1 MSAGRP
7 SEGFYLKYP
16 APPNTTIRHASFI
29 IHSYPMRSFRQTAFM
44 RRNYLLIAAL
54 VFSFTLCLNASQTLA
69 QTQNPVPK
77 PSPGTTSSAPRTAPP
92 QQTTQPPPAARG
104 FDLMEYGVQIQPE
117 PRLIV
122 MMAALDAA
130 GFDPVP
136 NGQELSVFRTQLRR
150 DLADLDDD
158 LRKRL
163 RDFFERHKLK
173 SQGPTQ
179 PTPAEQSAR
188 YLSLAYVLGPAPT
201 FDAPARV
208 DDLPAGV
215 LEVMDFAPLL
225 REFYRKSGI
234 DARLPAY
241 LQKHREEGERL
252 RRPTAEMVRF
262 VLSYLH
268 TRPTTST
275 IERIPV
281 KSPGADQQKKDAPP
295 KFTVREHERRF
306 VIVPDLLA
314 APAAVNLRV
323 IADDYYLIVPEG
335 TDPTASEIRRAYLQY
350 VVDPII
356 ARFNRDIAQRREQIK
371 LLLDERTRAGATVS
385 ADVFRVVSRS
395 LVTAAEVRL
404 EEAISLA
411 ALTRETRARF
421 DKTTDSAA
429 RAAMAK
435 EQQAARAAL
444 EDESLAQLAEAYE
457 RGDVLAFY
465 FAEQIS
471 GIETSG
477 FDISSFFADMIASFD
492 PARESRRLTEAAAAR
507 ARAVSARK
515 TRQDQRRAALE
526 SGDAEPSPG
535 AEQRAALIKSL
546 GDVEKMLQ
554 LKDYAAAEARLKLL
568 LQQFQGEP
576 RIFFALGQTSSL
588 WARDTTDD
596 DLQGARL
603 NQALAHYRMAVQS
616 SSADTDRALVCRA
629 HEAQGRILAF
639 LDRPADAVKEF
650 DAVIGLGQ
658 VCGDVLRAATEGK
671 TKLGQQQ

>member
-1 MSAGRP
+1 
-7 SEGFYLKYP
+7 
-16 APPNTTIRHASFI
+16 
-29 IHSYPMRSFRQTAFM
+29 M
-44 RRNYLLIAAL
+44 RRHYLIIAAL
-54 VFSFTLCLNASQTLA
+54 FIAFAHCLTGSRALA
-69 QTQNPVPK
+69 QTQSPTPK
-77 PSPGTTSSAPRTAPP
+77 PSPAAAPSGTTNAPRTATP
-92 QQTTQPPPAARG
+92 QQQATQQQPAARG
-104 FDLMEYGVQIQPE
+104 FDLLEYGVQIQPE

-136 NGQELSVFRTQLRR
+136 AGQDASAFRTQLRR

-163 RDFFERHKLK
+163 RDFFGRHKLK
-173 SQGPTQ
+173 PQGATQ
-179 PTPAEQSAR
+179 PTPAEQAAR
-188 YLSLAYVLGPAPT
+188 YLSLAYVLGPAPS

-208 DDLPAGV
+208 DDLPVGV

-241 LQKHREEGERL
+241 LQKHRDEGERL

-268 TRPTTST
+268 TRPITST

-281 KSPGADQQKKDAPP
+281 KSPGTTQQKKDAPQ

-314 APAAVNLRV
+314 APSAVNLRV

-335 TDPTASEIRRAYLQY
+335 TDPTTSEIRRAYLQY

-356 ARFNRDIAQRREQIK
+356 ARFNRDIAQRREQLK
-371 LLLDERTRAGATVS
+371 LLLDERTRAGASVTP
-385 ADVFRVVSRS
+385 DVFRAVSRS

-404 EEAISLA
+404 EEAINLA
-411 ALTRETRARF
+411 ALTRETRSRF
-421 DKTTDSAA
+421 DKTTDPAA
-429 RAAMAK
+429 RAALVK

-444 EDESLAQLAEAYE
+444 EDEALAQLADAYE
-457 RGDVLAFY
+457 GGDVLAFY
-465 FAEQIS
+465 FAEQIK

-507 ARAVSARK
+507 ARALAARK
-515 TRQDQRRAALE
+515 TRRDQRRADLE
-526 SGDAEPSPG
+526 ASDAEPAPG
-535 AEQRAALIKSL
+535 AQERAALIKSL

-603 NQALAHYRMAVQS
+603 NQALVHYRMAVER
-616 SSADTDRALVCRA
+616 SSADTDPALVCRA

-639 LDRPADAVKEF
+639 LDRPADAAKEF

-658 VCGDVLRAATEGK
+658 VCGEVLRAATEGK
-671 TKLGQQQ
+671 AKLGQQ

>member
-1 MSAGRP
+1 
-7 SEGFYLKYP
+7 
-16 APPNTTIRHASFI
+16 
-29 IHSYPMRSFRQTAFM
+29 M
-44 RRNYLLIAAL
+44 RRHYLIIAAL
-54 VFSFTLCLNASQTLA
+54 VTTFALCLTCSKALA
-69 QTQNPVPK
+69 QTQSPTPK
-77 PSPGTTSSAPRTAPP
+77 PSPAAPRGTTSSAPGTTTPQ
-92 QQTTQPPPAARG
+92 QQTTQQQQQPSARG

-136 NGQELSVFRTQLRR
+136 VGQDASAFRTQLRR
-150 DLADLDDD
+150 DLSDLDDE

-173 SQGPTQ
+173 AQGTAQ

-225 REFYRKSGI
+225 REFYRTSGI
-234 DARLPAY
+234 DSRLPAY
-241 LQKHREEGERL
+241 LQRHREEGERL

-268 TRPTTST
+268 TRPITST

-281 KSPGADQQKKDAPP
+281 KSPGATQQKKDAPQ

-314 APAAVNLRV
+314 APSAVNLRV

-335 TDPTASEIRRAYLQY
+335 TDPTTSEIRRAYLQY

-356 ARFNRDIAQRREQIK
+356 ARFNRDIAQRREQLK
-371 LLLDERTRAGATVS
+371 LLLDERTRAGATVTP
-385 ADVFRVVSRS
+385 DIFRAVSRS

-404 EEAISLA
+404 EEAINLA
-411 ALTRETRARF
+411 VLTRETRSRF
-421 DKTTDSAA
+421 DKTTDPAA
-429 RAAMAK
+429 RAALVK
-435 EQQAARAAL
+435 EQEAARAAL
-444 EDESLAQLAEAYE
+444 EDESLAQLADAYE
-457 RGDVLAFY
+457 GGDVLAFY
-465 FAEQIS
+465 FAEQLG

-507 ARAVSARK
+507 TRALAARK
-515 TRQDQRRAALE
+515 THRDQRRADLE
-526 SGDAEPSPG
+526 SPDAEQTPG
-535 AEQRAALIKSL
+535 SQERAALVKSL
-546 GDVEKMLQ
+546 GDVERMLQ

-576 RIFFALGQTSSL
+576 RIFFALGKTSSL

-603 NQALAHYRMAVQS
+603 NQALVHYRMAIQR
-616 SSADTDRALVCRA
+616 SSADTEPALVCRA

-639 LDRPADAVKEF
+639 LDRPADAAKEF

-658 VCGDVLRAATEGK
+658 VCGEVLRDATEGK
-671 TKLGQQQ
+671 TKLGQQ

>member
-1 MSAGRP
+1 
-7 SEGFYLKYP
+7 
-16 APPNTTIRHASFI
+16 
-29 IHSYPMRSFRQTAFM
+29 M
-44 RRNYLLIAAL
+44 RRHYLIIACAL
-54 VFSFTLCLNASQTLA
+54 ALCFPGTALA
-69 QTQNPVPK
+69 QT
-77 PSPGTTSSAPRTAPP
+77 PSPTPARGNQS
-92 QQTTQPPPAARG
+92 QPPPTQQQRQPQQQPGQRG
-104 FDLMEYGVQIQPE
+104 FDMTEYGVRIE
-117 PRLIV
+117 PDVRLIV

-130 GFDPVP
+130 GFDPTQTGAEP
-136 NGQELSVFRTQLRR
+136 SVFRGLVRR
-150 DLADLDDD
+150 DQADLDEG

-163 RDFFERHKLK
+163 RDFFERSKLRAK
-173 SQGPTQ
+173 GNSQ
-179 PTPAEQSAR
+179 PTPGEQAAR
-188 YLSLAYVLGPAPT
+188 YVSLAYALGPAPA
-201 FDAPARV
+201 FDAPART
-208 DDLPAGV
+208 DDLPADLLDV
-215 LEVMDFAPLL
+215 LDFAPLL
-225 REFYRKSGI
+225 REFYRKSGV
-234 DARLPAY
+234 DSRLPAY

-268 TRPTTST
+268 TRPITST

-281 KSPGADQQKKDAPP
+281 KSPGTTPQKKDAPQ

-314 APAAVNLRV
+314 APSAVNLRV

-335 TDPTASEIRRAYLQY
+335 TDPTTSEIRRAYLQY

-356 ARFNRDIAQRREQIK
+356 ARFNRDIALRREQLK
-371 LLLDERTRAGATVS
+371 LLLDERTRAGANVT
-385 ADVFRVVSRS
+385 ADIFRAVSRS

-404 EEAISLA
+404 DAAINVA
-411 ALTRETRARF
+411 ALTRETRSRF
-421 DKTTDSAA
+421 DKTTDPQA
-429 RAAMAK
+429 RAALVK

-444 EDESLAQLAEAYE
+444 EDESLAQLADAYE
-457 RGDVLAFY
+457 GGDVLAFY

-507 ARAVSARK
+507 TRALSARK
-515 TRQDQRRAALE
+515 TRQDQRRSDLEAA
-526 SGDAEPSPG
+526 DAEPAPG
-535 AEQRAALIKSL
+535 AQERAALIKSL
-546 GDVEKMLQ
+546 SDVEKMLQ

-568 LQQFQGEP
+568 LQQFQGEA

-603 NQALAHYRMAVQS
+603 NQALVHYRMAVQR

-639 LDRPADAVKEF
+639 LDRPDDAAKEF

-658 VCGDVLRAATEGK
+658 VCGQVLTDATEGK
-671 TKLGQQQ
+671 KKLGQQ

>member
-1 MSAGRP
+1 
-7 SEGFYLKYP
+7 
-16 APPNTTIRHASFI
+16 
-29 IHSYPMRSFRQTAFM
+29 M
-44 RRNYLLIAAL
+44 RRHYLIIAAL
-54 VFSFTLCLNASQTLA
+54 IISFAPCLTNSLALA
-69 QTQNPVPK
+69 QTQSSTPN
-77 PSPGTTSSAPRTAPP
+77 PSPATPRSTTSAPRTTTP
-92 QQTTQPPPAARG
+92 QQQQTAQQQPAARG

-136 NGQELSVFRTQLRR
+136 NGQDASVFRTQLRR

-173 SQGPTQ
+173 AQGAVQ
-179 PTPAEQSAR
+179 PTPAEQAAR
-188 YLSLAYVLGPAPT
+188 YLSLAYVLGAAPSL
-201 FDAPARV
+201 DAPARV

-234 DARLPAY
+234 DSRLPAY
-241 LQKHREEGERL
+241 IQRYREEGERL

-268 TRPTTST
+268 TRPITST

-281 KSPGADQQKKDAPP
+281 KSPGATQQKKDAPQ

-314 APAAVNLRV
+314 APSAVNLRV

-335 TDPTASEIRRAYLQY
+335 TDPTTSEIRRAYLQY

-356 ARFNRDIAQRREQIK
+356 ARFNRDIAQRREQLK
-371 LLLDERTRAGATVS
+371 LLLDERTRAGASVT
-385 ADVFRVVSRS
+385 ADIFRAVSRS

-404 EEAISLA
+404 EEAINLA

-421 DKTTDSAA
+421 DKTTDPAA
-429 RAAMAK
+429 RAALVK

-444 EDESLAQLAEAYE
+444 EDEALAQLADAYE
-457 RGDVLAFY
+457 GGDVLAFY
-465 FAEQIS
+465 FAEQIK

-492 PARESRRLTEAAAAR
+492 PARETRRLTEAAAAR
-507 ARAVSARK
+507 TRALAVRK
-515 TRQDQRRAALE
+515 TRREQRRADLE
-526 SGDAEPSPG
+526 ASDAEPAPG
-535 AEQRAALIKSL
+535 AQERAALIKSL
-546 GDVEKMLQ
+546 GEVEKLLQ

-603 NQALAHYRMAVQS
+603 NQALVHYRMAVER
-616 SSADTDRALVCRA
+616 SSADTDPALVCRA

-639 LDRPADAVKEF
+639 LDRPADAAKEF

-658 VCGDVLRAATEGK
+658 VCGEVLRAATEGK
-671 TKLGQQQ
+671 TKLGQQ